1 MKAKF
6 IRAYYPKYEKCK
18 ALTYQYRGYEYTIFD
33 YGMNGMT
40 LCEQHKM
47 EQNRIDSIIEIEEKA
62 TTKESAEETAA
73 EAFAYFW
80 ELVN

>member
-6 IRAYYPKYEKCK
+6 IRAYYPKYEKYK

-33 YGMNGMT
+33 YGMSGMT
-40 LCEQHKM
+40 LWEQHKM
-47 EQNRIDSIIEIEEKA
+47 EQNRIDRIIEMEEKA
-62 TTKESAEETAA
+62 TARESAEESAE

-80 ELVN
+80 ECVN